1 MVMSVEPVLHRR
13 IGDELRRRIFD
24 GELAVGDAVPSESQL
39 AEDFGASRGT
49 VRQALAGLRIEGL
62 IGGGRGRP
70 PVVRSTVAAQPFDT
84 FLSFTAWARGLG
96 RTPGQRTVEVAR
108 RAVGEEAADVLDLAP
123 GDPVVEVLRLRLL
136 DGQPAMLE
144 RATFVEP
151 VGRLLF
157 EFDPD
162 AGSIYAYLTSRGVDL
177 AAARHT
183 FDAVASGPVDAEH
196 LGVTVGAPL
205 LRERRRTTTAGGE
218 PLEYGDDRYLP
229 GVVTFTIDNTRT
241 PGPAVVAG
249 WRLPVE
255 AAPVGVA
262 VARAAR
268 CEAARAGDTDHG
280 GRDDVTYPRTF

>member
-1 MVMSVEPVLHRR
+1 MVMSVEPALHRR
-13 IGDELRRRIFD
+13 IGDELRRRILD

-39 AEDFGASRGT
+39 ADDFGASRGT
-49 VRQALAGLRIEGL
+49 VRQALAGLRFEGL

-70 PVVRSTVAAQPFDT
+70 PVVRSTVAAQPFGT
-84 FLSFTAWARGLG
+84 FLSFTAWARGVG
-96 RTPGQRTVEVAR
+96 RTPGQRTVEVAWR
-108 RAVGEEAADVLDLAP
+108 RAGEDAADVLGLDP

-162 AGSIYAYLTSRGVDL
+162 GGSIYAHLTARGVDL

-183 FDAVASGPVDAEH
+183 FDAVAAGPVDAEQ
-196 LGVTVGAPL
+196 LAVAPGAPL
-205 LRERRRTTTAGGE
+205 LRERRRTTSADGA
-218 PLEYGDDRYLP
+218 PIEYGDDRYRP
-229 GVVTFTIDNTRT
+229 DVVTFTIDNTRT

-249 WRLPVE
+249 WRSP
-255 AAPVGVA
+255 AGA
-262 VARAAR
+262 VR
-268 CEAARAGDTDHG
+268 
-280 GRDDVTYPRTF
+280 